1 MRLAALIAFVLGVC
15 ALQQQT
21 SLPSGVVIALLGSGA
36 ALVLFTLRILQI
48 RTTVSVGLV
57 GRAATLIA
65 IASLGFAYAAGL
77 ATWRMS
83 DELAFD
89 DEGRDVAIEGTIA
102 SLPVRLERGVRLSLT
117 SSVWVRQECACRRG
131 CFSVGTTALSV
142 AKAPCSPGSGGRLP

>member
-15 ALQQQT
+15 TLQQQT
-21 SLPSGVVIALLGSGA
+21 SLPSGVVIALLGGGGA
-36 ALVLFTLRILQI
+36 ALVLFALRILQI

-83 DELAFD
+83 DELAF
-89 DEGRDVAIEGTIA
+89 A
-102 SLPVRLERGVRLSLT
+102 LE
-117 SSVWVRQECACRRG
+117 
-131 CFSVGTTALSV
+131 AL
-142 AKAPCSPGSGGRLP
+142 